1 MRAGTLG
8 MSLEQTVHGLFRA
21 HKGRKKKAPGAG
33 TVVELLLVQ
42 VASSLKIYT
51 RIRTRYSRQSCH
63 RSLIYGSHQTK
74 QWIHSAP
81 LDLVK
86 P

>member
-42 VASSLKIYT
+42 VASLKIYT
-51 RIRTRYSRQSCH
+51 RIRTRDSRQSCH
-63 RSLIYGSHQTK
+63 RSLISGSHQAE
-74 QWIHSAP
+74 Q
-81 LDLVK
+81 
-86 P
+86 